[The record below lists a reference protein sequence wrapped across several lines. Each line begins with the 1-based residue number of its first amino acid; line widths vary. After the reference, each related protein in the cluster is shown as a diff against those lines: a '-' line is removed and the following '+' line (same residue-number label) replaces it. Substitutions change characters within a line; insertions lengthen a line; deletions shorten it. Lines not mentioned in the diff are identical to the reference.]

1 MNPVTLGWAGI
12 FRLGLV
18 QTALGAIVVLT
29 TSVMNRVMVV
39 EYALPAMLPGLLVAL
54 KDVLQLTRPHVGY
67 GSDKGG
73 RRTPWI
79 LGGMLILALGGT
91 GAAVGTAIMS
101 TSPAVGVAITVL
113 AFVMIGLGVGA
124 AGTTLLVLLARHV
137 DVGRRPAAA
146 SIVWMMMIAGF
157 ALTAGVAG
165 HFLDPY
171 SPARLVEVTATVAAL
186 AMLVTVVALH
196 GLESG
201 LAPAQPDTA
210 SAPDTAPPR
219 FLAALAEVW
228 QERDARRFTVF
239 VLVSMLAYGAQ
250 DLILEPFAGKVF
262 GMTPGASTQLSGVQH
277 GGVLLGMLVVAL
289 SGSLFARSRRVAL
302 RAWTVG
308 GCVASALALG
318 GIALSA
324 AVAPAWPLHL
334 NVFALGVA
342 NGVFAVSAI
351 ASMMTLAGE
360 GRARREGLRM
370 GLWGAAQAIAMG
382 LGVFLGALAVDVAA
396 RVLIEPAAAYAVVFG
411 LEGFLFLV
419 AAGLGL
425 TFASSESGVA
435 PQQSSGC
442 RGMTVIQELGGR

>member
-1 MNPVTLGWAGI
+1 VNPVTLGWAGI

-79 LGGMLILALGGT
+79 LGGMLMLALGGT

-101 TSPAVGVAITVL
+101 TSPAVGVAITVV

-210 SAPDTAPPR
+210 SAPDAAPPR

-324 AVAPAWPLHL
+324 AVAPSWPLHL

-382 LGVFLGALAVDVAA
+382 SGVFLGALAVDVAA

-425 TFASSESGVA
+425 TFVSSESGVA
-435 PQQSSGC
+435 PQQSLGF